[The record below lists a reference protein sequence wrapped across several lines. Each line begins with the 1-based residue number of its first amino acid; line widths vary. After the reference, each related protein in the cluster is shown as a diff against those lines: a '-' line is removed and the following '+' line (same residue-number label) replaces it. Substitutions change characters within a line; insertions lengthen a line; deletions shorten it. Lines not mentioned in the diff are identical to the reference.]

1 MSLDAELLF
10 ARMRMVDFLAG
21 HGPTQWDIRD
31 TERVSRQVASGFR
44 FYLRGEREPPPEVD
58 TAWALSIPDELPP
71 SAETSIERLPDD
83 VAVAFSMVGQTAL
96 QYMRDLVPARKFQ
109 GMGIKAAVT
118 NHQERA
124 KMRRA
129 AAAIEDPVGRLAAP
143 EFLSVD
149 GIAAIAGVYPE
160 LYANA
165 VVRIGE
171 VVSELKRPLRP
182 REEAALGKLSGIAA
196 KPLSVLQG
204 RDQSGAGGKP
214 TAKPRG
220 RPPQEPDLK
229 PGSQR
234 LTERQ

>member
-1 MSLDAELLF
+1 MLAAELLF

-21 HGPTQWDIRD
+21 RGPTKWDFRD
-31 TERVSRQVASGFR
+31 PERVSQQMANGFR
-44 FYLRGEREPPPEVD
+44 GYLKGNREPPAEVD
-58 TAWALSIPDELPP
+58 TGWAFAIPDELPP

-83 VAVAFSMVGQTAL
+83 VAVAFSMVGQAAL
-96 QYMRDLVPARKFQ
+96 QYMRELVPVRKFT

-143 EFLSVD
+143 EYLSVD
-149 GIAAIAGVYPE
+149 GIAAIASVYPE
-160 LYANA
+160 LYADA
-165 VVRIGE
+165 VVRAGE
-171 VVSELKRPLRP
+171 AIAELKRPLRP

-196 KPLSVLQG
+196 KPLTVLQG
-204 RDQSGAGGKP
+204 QDKSQAGGRAP
-214 TAKPRG
+214 AKPRG
-220 RPPQEPDLK
+220 KPPQEPDIK

-234 LTERQ
+234 LTER